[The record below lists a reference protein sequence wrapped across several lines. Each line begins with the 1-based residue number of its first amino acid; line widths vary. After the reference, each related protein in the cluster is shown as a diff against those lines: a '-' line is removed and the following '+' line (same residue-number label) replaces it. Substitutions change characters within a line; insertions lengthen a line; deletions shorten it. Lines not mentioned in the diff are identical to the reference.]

1 MDIFSKIAG
10 AFERGGLWMWVIL
23 GVQLV
28 SVALI
33 IERSYFLFFKRKIG
47 SLSFVKNFEAMIR
60 KGQIED
66 VITTAQSSQDE
77 LPIAR
82 AAVAGATA
90 AYNLGGRDEIQGKMD
105 EVLLHE
111 TAIIERRMGFLP
123 MLGNVATL
131 AGLLG
136 TITGMIVSFMAV
148 TYASPTEKAALLSA
162 GISEAMY
169 TTAYGL
175 IVAIPALMMYAVLQN
190 RAEQIVE
197 DLNQASLKLFNWLS
211 YAYEP
216 IGMRAKRNKKESSY
230 TDINA

>member
-1 MDIFSKIAG
+1 MDIFAKIAG

-23 GVQLV
+23 GVQLI

-33 IERSYFLFFKRKIG
+33 IERSYFLFFKRKIQ
-47 SLSFVKNFEAMIR
+47 SMSYVKKFESMIR
-60 KGQIED
+60 RGQVED
-66 VITTAQSSQDE
+66 VITAAQSSQDE

-82 AAVAGATA
+82 VAVAGATA

-105 EVLLHE
+105 EVLMHE
-111 TAIIERRMGFLP
+111 TALIERRIGFLP

-131 AGLLG
+131 SGLLG

-148 TYASPTEKAALLSA
+148 TYASPSEKAALLSA

-190 RAEQIVE
+190 RADQLLE
-197 DLNQASLKLFNWLS
+197 DLNQASFKLFNWLS

-216 IGMRAKRNKKESSY
+216 IGIRAKRNKKESSH
-230 TDINA
+230 TEMNA